1 MQKARNLKLGRL
13 FTCTNLDLIWLTDWL
28 LHCFSIKSCLV
39 GSQELKCQEL
49 VGG

>member
-1 MQKARNLKLGRL
+1 MQKARNLKFGRP

-28 LHCFSIKSCLV
+28 FHCFPIQSWLG

-49 VGG
+49 MGG